1 MKSFHTSYQTSDY
14 RKTFKCHGKC
24 RYISCYLYC
33 KHDVTKNNAWLVSQ
47 ESVWSTCDKARRL
60 FMLKRMLWFSR
71 FFLVCFFWLS
81 SVRCQFSLWERTI
94 FVAPILHYN
103 MVIPTGF
110 VTESSSSFYSKVER
124 VSKFNN
130 LMSQASVTRS
140 QFGMFME
147 WFAIKSWQRMTNFR
161 QLLRITKAVVNQF
174 VNFDPRKIREL
185 MIFFGI
191 SRLILHVKQKPFIL
205 KCQRLWANSS
215 YNWQRHFIS
224 VTYFTHGNPVTMNW
238 KLISFYLHAF
248 KT

>member
-1 MKSFHTSYQTSDY
+1 MRQSSA
-14 RKTFKCHGKC
+14 TFYAEK
-24 RYISCYLYC
+24 
-33 KHDVTKNNAWLVSQ
+33 DVVVLPVFSGLFLLVVFCEVSI
-47 ESVWSTCDKARRL
+47 
-60 FMLKRMLWFSR
+60 
-71 FFLVCFFWLS
+71 FF
-81 SVRCQFSLWERTI
+81 I

-238 KLISFYLHAF
+238 KLISFYLHALLKSVHF
-248 KT
+248 FHFETEYYFPE

>member
-1 MKSFHTSYQTSDY
+1 M
-14 RKTFKCHGKC
+14 
-24 RYISCYLYC
+24 
-33 KHDVTKNNAWLVSQ
+33 TKNNAWLVSQ

-71 FFLVCFFWLS
+71 FFWFVSSGCLLWGVNFLYEKGHSLSRQYFITIWWFPQVLSPNHRLVFIAKSNVFLS
-81 SVRCQFSLWERTI
+81 WTIWCLKHQLHDNSLACSRNGPQSSHDNGWPI
-94 FVAPILHYN
+94 F
-103 MVIPTGF
+103 
-110 VTESSSSFYSKVER
+110 
-124 VSKFNN
+124 
-130 LMSQASVTRS
+130 
-140 QFGMFME
+140 
-147 WFAIKSWQRMTNFR
+147 FR

-174 VNFDPRKIREL
+174 VNFNPRKIREL

>member
-1 MKSFHTSYQTSDY
+1 MSIYFVTYIANTTWPKITRDWYHKSLSDQ
-14 RKTFKCHGKC
+14 HA
-24 RYISCYLYC
+24 
-33 KHDVTKNNAWLVSQ
+33 TKLG
-47 ESVWSTCDKARRL
+47 D
-60 FMLKRMLWFSR
+60 
-71 FFLVCFFWLS
+71 FLCWKGCCGSPGFFWFVSFGCLLWGVNFLYEKGQSLSRQYFITIWWFPQVLSPNHRLVFIAKSNVFLS
-81 SVRCQFSLWERTI
+81 STIWCLKHQLHDHSLACSWNGSQSSHDNGWPI
-94 FVAPILHYN
+94 F
-103 MVIPTGF
+103 
-110 VTESSSSFYSKVER
+110 
-124 VSKFNN
+124 
-130 LMSQASVTRS
+130 
-140 QFGMFME
+140 
-147 WFAIKSWQRMTNFR
+147 FR

-224 VTYFTHGNPVTMNW
+224 VTYFTHGNPVTINW

>member
-1 MKSFHTSYQTSDY
+1 M
-14 RKTFKCHGKC
+14 
-24 RYISCYLYC
+24 
-33 KHDVTKNNAWLVSQ
+33 TKNNAWLVSQ

-191 SRLILHVKQKPFIL
+191 SRLLVILHVKQKPFIL

-238 KLISFYLHAF
+238 KLISFYVHAF

>member
-1 MKSFHTSYQTSDY
+1 MRQSSA
-14 RKTFKCHGKC
+14 TFYAEK
-24 RYISCYLYC
+24 
-33 KHDVTKNNAWLVSQ
+33 DVVVLPVFSGLLLLVVFCEVSI
-47 ESVWSTCDKARRL
+47 
-60 FMLKRMLWFSR
+60 
-71 FFLVCFFWLS
+71 
-81 SVRCQFSLWERTI
+81 LWERTI

-110 VTESSSSFYSKVER
+110 VTESSSSFIAKSNVFLSWTIWCLKHQLHDNSLACSRNGSK
-124 VSKFNN
+124 SSHDNGWPIF
-130 LMSQASVTRS
+130 
-140 QFGMFME
+140 
-147 WFAIKSWQRMTNFR
+147 FR

-174 VNFDPRKIREL
+174 VNFNPRKIREL

-191 SRLILHVKQKPFIL
+191 SRLIPHVKQKPFIL

>member
-1 MKSFHTSYQTSDY
+1 MIGITRVCLINMRQSSA
-14 RKTFKCHGKC
+14 TFYAEK
-24 RYISCYLYC
+24 
-33 KHDVTKNNAWLVSQ
+33 DVVVLPV
-47 ESVWSTCDKARRL
+47 
-60 FMLKRMLWFSR
+60 
-71 FFLVCFFWLS
+71 FLVCFFWLS

-124 VSKFNN
+124 VSKLNN

-140 QFGMFME
+140 QFGMFTE

-185 MIFFGI
+185 MIFFVI

-205 KCQRLWANSS
+205 KC
-215 YNWQRHFIS
+215 
-224 VTYFTHGNPVTMNW
+224 
-238 KLISFYLHAF
+238 
-248 KT
+248 